1 VTSPATFPIEAFNGR
16 FEVRQTFSG
25 GEGASALLRELSTGR
40 ELVGK
45 VLDGESTA
53 AEASLLQSLRH
64 PAIPIILE
72 VGHLADG
79 RAFWLRE
86 FARGKPLSAC
96 LPLTRELALS
106 VARQVLEVL
115 AFVHLRG
122 VLHLDLK
129 PANLVLAEDGTVH
142 LLDFGLAVRN
152 GKRST
157 GGTFFYAPPE
167 LLLAGTPSPRSDLF
181 SLGAV
186 LVAALWP
193 KKKPLQL
200 AHFLRS
206 FPGKT
211 FWQAAGVLANEFPEP
226 LPAFLDRCL
235 QREPQ
240 RRFPDAQA
248 ALEFLIGG
256 AGRPARSLLLPDV
269 VALFGDHVNAAADAA
284 GTKDLLLRGGTDHE
298 RELLA
303 IHLLCTRRDVQR
315 WVPGDSFVRIIRN
328 GEPAIPVMVPAINA
342 KQLEPFA
349 SEVLGL
355 AADTAHAA
363 CKHLLANSAPTATD
377 IGALLLAY
385 ADAGLIVPSGAHW
398 GWPQAAQGRLTVP
411 PPHSHGPITKELLL
425 TLATAGFGDAAI
437 ARFAEAAQVA
447 SVVQEL
453 ALRTAL
459 VRGLIAAGEP
469 ARALPF
475 CIDLPVERT
484 QVLLDLG
491 RVADAT
497 ACLPQAATA
506 AEASTDNNTKTVF
519 ALVGARLQLAR
530 GEAAAALAE
539 LEARFDDTAPVAVKQ
554 TKAALLEI
562 VGRGTEARTLL
573 TLILP
578 AIPANHA
585 PYLRAASLTALGH
598 AERRLNNLT
607 EARTHFE
614 DARELLL
621 KLGHARH
628 AATAALNLGLVAK
641 DQHRFD
647 DALDH
652 IRQARSLYQHV
663 DDRQGMQIAEANLGS
678 VALAQGDLIEAEHR
692 LRTAGQ
698 ALFALGAHGAAAH
711 ANVLLARTLAL
722 QARGD
727 EARGILN
734 QLDAQSAARLAPEI
748 TQVAGLLRAADQPAA
763 PTEKTNPPIQVETV
777 LDPLTPSRELF
788 RTFLAVNRRL
798 AQESDLEKSMVYL
811 LDAAITLTGGREG
824 YLLVLRPDG
833 LQREF
838 QSGNMG
844 GAAGQAFS
852 RSLANRAIQQRRS
865 LTSEEGLADRELQE
879 MPSIRNLQVRSAV
892 CAPFRSASNAEGAIY
907 VEHAG
912 RAGVFSES
920 DKQSLEVLADQ
931 AAIAVDRMLHA
942 ELLTKEL
949 EYSRRELAVADR
961 SVHRNTGT
969 LIGNSK
975 IMKDLRQQI
984 LKIGPLDMA
993 VLILGETGTGKE
1005 LVARAIHSA
1014 SKHSKGPFVAENCS
1028 ALPAELMERELF
1040 GHVTG
1045 SFTGAD
1051 RDRPGL
1057 LELASGGTLFLDEVG
1072 DMSPALQSKLLRAL
1086 QEKYIRRIGSQE
1098 SIAVDLRVLAA
1109 TNKDLRA
1116 MVQHGEFRE
1125 DLYYRLAAIELLVP
1139 PLRDRERDAEFL
1151 ALHFVERMCKQQGI
1165 RRTMQPLAMQ
1175 ELEAYRWPGNVR
1187 ELEHVVARAF
1197 LLTEGDSITTF
1208 HLPRPAAPTTV
1219 TSALMEQAVT
1229 AIVTASSTE
1238 WPAITLAEAE
1248 RRTILAVMQACHGKK
1263 TEAAKMLGI
1272 SRTSLYEKLR
1282 HIEPEKPTT

>member
-1 VTSPATFPIEAFNGR
+1 MHASNGR
-16 FEVRQTFSG
+16 LGTPQHRSGFSLV
-25 GEGASALLRELSTGR
+25 ELLVVISIISV
-40 ELVGK
+40 LVG
-45 VLDGESTA
+45 
-53 AEASLLQSLRH
+53 
-64 PAIPIILE
+64 
-72 VGHLADG
+72 
-79 RAFWLRE
+79 
-86 FARGKPLSAC
+86 
-96 LPLTRELALS
+96 
-106 VARQVLEVL
+106 
-115 AFVHLRG
+115 
-122 VLHLDLK
+122 
-129 PANLVLAEDGTVH
+129 
-142 LLDFGLAVRN
+142 
-152 GKRST
+152 
-157 GGTFFYAPPE
+157 
-167 LLLAGTPSPRSDLF
+167 
-181 SLGAV
+181 
-186 LVAALWP
+186 
-193 KKKPLQL
+193 
-200 AHFLRS
+200 
-206 FPGKT
+206 
-211 FWQAAGVLANEFPEP
+211 
-226 LPAFLDRCL
+226 
-235 QREPQ
+235 
-240 RRFPDAQA
+240 
-248 ALEFLIGG
+248 
-256 AGRPARSLLLPDV
+256 LLLPAVQSARETARSTACAGNLRQLGLSLQNYVSASGGKLVPLKIDDSV
-269 VALFGDHVNAAADAA
+269 RIA
-284 GTKDLLLRGGTDHE
+284 GT
-298 RELLA
+298 LA
-303 IHLLCTRRDVQR
+303 GNYPY
-315 WVPGDSFVRIIRN
+315 PGKSRFWF
-328 GEPAIPVMVPAINA
+328 GEVDADEPDPA
-342 KQLEPFA
+342 KQLKFAAGSLTPFMEGNWA
-349 SEVLGL
+349 AYQCPSFGPDTVSQFTYGQMSTGFDYNPALGRGTAWDD
-355 AADTAHAA
+355 AAW
-363 CKHLLANSAPTATD
+363 PP
-377 IGALLLAY
+377 ALLKEPASY
-385 ADAGLIVPSGAHW
+385 SI
-398 GWPQAAQGRLTVP
+398 AQVQEPTRT
-411 PPHSHGPITKELLL
+411 
-425 TLATAGFGDAAI
+425 I
-437 ARFAEAAQVA
+437 AFAEAAQVA

-519 ALVGARLQLAR
+519 ALVGARLQL
-530 GEAAAALAE
+530 
-539 LEARFDDTAPVAVKQ
+539 
-554 TKAALLEI
+554 
-562 VGRGTEARTLL
+562 
-573 TLILP
+573 
-578 AIPANHA
+578 
-585 PYLRAASLTALGH
+585 
-598 AERRLNNLT
+598 
-607 EARTHFE
+607 
-614 DARELLL
+614 
-621 KLGHARH
+621 
-628 AATAALNLGLVAK
+628 
-641 DQHRFD
+641 
-647 DALDH
+647 
-652 IRQARSLYQHV
+652 
-663 DDRQGMQIAEANLGS
+663 
-678 VALAQGDLIEAEHR
+678 
-692 LRTAGQ
+692 
-698 ALFALGAHGAAAH
+698 
-711 ANVLLARTLAL
+711 
-722 QARGD
+722 ARGD

-1151 ALHFVERMCKQQGI
+1151 ALHFVERMCKQQGV